1 MARSVSLPDVGTL
14 RATLGGYSPLARA
27 YRRVRPR
34 WLWRR
39 TSPFGPSTSR
49 YVNENG
55 LTVRRGPFEGMTFID
70 QAVGKANH
78 LSSKLIGSYEPD
90 VANFLGEQAPEHELF
105 VDLGSGEGFFCVGVA
120 RISPARVIGFELNRY
135 ERRLSER
142 IAAAN
147 DVEFETRGEVDQSAL
162 NSLPPGRLLLLSDV
176 EGLEEDLLD
185 PEAVPRLREAT
196 MIVEVHEQYR
206 PDVVTTLSDRFAPTH
221 HLEHFSAGEPHPD
234 DYPEL
239 AEWDRDEAR
248 WAAFDGHLPGQGWMS
263 FVPR

>member
-1 MARSVSLPDVGTL
+1 MADPVPEPTGGGL
-14 RATLGGYSPLARA
+14 RAALGGYSPLARG
-27 YRRVRPR
+27 YRRLRPR

-39 TSPFGPSTSR
+39 TSPFGASTSR
-49 YVNENG
+49 YVHENG
-55 LTVRRGPFEGMTFID
+55 LTVRRGPFEGMTVID
-70 QAVGKANH
+70 EAVGKANH
-78 LSSKLIGSYEPD
+78 ISSKLIGSYEPD
-90 VANFLGEQAPEHELF
+90 VASFLGEHAPGHDLF
-105 VDLGSGEGFFCVGVA
+105 VDLGSGDGFFCVGVA

-135 ERRLSER
+135 ERRLTEK

-147 DVEFETRGEVDQSAL
+147 DVEVETRGGADHDGL

-206 PDVVTTLSDRFAPTH
+206 PDVVATLTERFAPTH
-221 HLEHFSAGEPHPD
+221 HLERLSAGEPHPD

-239 AEWDRDEAR
+239 ADWDDEQAW
-248 WAAFDGHLPGQGWMS
+248 WAAFDGHLSGQGWMS

>member
-1 MARSVSLPDVGTL
+1 MK
-14 RATLGGYSPLARA
+14 
-27 YRRVRPR
+27 
-34 WLWRR
+34 
-39 TSPFGPSTSR
+39 
-49 YVNENG
+49 
-55 LTVRRGPFEGMTFID
+55 FID
-70 QAVGKANH
+70 EAVGKANH

-90 VANFLGEQAPEHELF
+90 IASFLGEQAAGHELF

-120 RISPARVIGFELNRY
+120 RISPAWVIGFELNRC
-135 ERRLSER
+135 ERRLTER

-147 DVEFETRGEVDQSAL
+147 EIEVETRGGVDHDGL

-206 PDVVTTLSDRFAPTH
+206 PDVVATLTERFAPTH
-221 HLEHFSAGEPHPD
+221 HLKRFSAEEPRPD

-239 AEWDRDEAR
+239 AAWGPEEAR
-248 WAAFDGHLPGQGWMS
+248 WAAFDGHFPGQGWMS
-263 FVPR
+263 FIPR